1 MTITTAK
8 LARAIARAYG
18 RPLALPLALPLTLG
32 ALMLAPAARAAG
44 EPPTS
49 TPNAAPTAGPESMP
63 AWTPNQ
69 TLATG
74 PAEARPA
81 VLPPAVPRLL
91 TFTFDV
97 RETWSDNVALRP
109 EGAARSSLV
118 TELVPGVRLRHKGPR
133 VVVNGTFD
141 YHYYKMTSDVPG
153 TRDSSRLL
161 RADGKAALVPDLF
174 YIDGNAS
181 VQNQAISAFGQD
193 TNGND
198 YATANRSEV
207 RAWRLSPYLVHR
219 FGSFASGE
227 VRYARDA
234 VDSDH
239 TGFGNSTGNTYS
251 ARLNSGRRYHDLGWS
266 LAVSRQHIDDEIRND
281 STVRTANLN
290 LSYKLSRTFNL
301 LGGIGY
307 DDYDYQSLGGAN
319 GGKSWNAGFGWTPGP
334 RTSVQVTTGHRYYG
348 PSRTLTALHRSRHT
362 TWSIN
367 YGDTVSTTRANFL
380 IPSAVDTAALLDGLF
395 LPNFPDPDERA
406 RAVEAYIRQNNL
418 PPSLSDN
425 INYFSNRY
433 MLQKQLRASMAYRG
447 AKSGAVVSVYKL
459 RRDAL
464 SVRETDSVLLGNS
477 LNTLNDNVKQLGIE
491 TTLSYRLSA
500 RTNLSL
506 IASASD
512 NESLTTGFK
521 YRNNVLRLSGRHQL
535 SAHTYATLEL
545 RHLKGNTGSTVASPY
560 AENAV
565 AATLSMQL

>member
-32 ALMLAPAARAAG
+32 ALMLAPAARAAA
-44 EPPTS
+44 EPPVS
-49 TPNAAPTAGPESMP
+49 APTAVPESLP

-74 PAEARPA
+74 QVEARAA
-81 VLPPAVPRLL
+81 VLPPARPRLF

-97 RETWSDNVALRP
+97 RETWSDNVALRS
-109 EGAARSSLV
+109 EGAERSSLV

-133 VVVNGTFD
+133 LVLNGQFD
-141 YHYYKMTSDVPG
+141 YHYYKMTSDIPG
-153 TRDSSRLL
+153 TRDSSRML
-161 RADGKAALVPDLF
+161 RADAKAALVQDLF
-174 YIDGNAS
+174 YLDGNAS
-181 VQNQAISAFGQD
+181 IQNQAISAFGQD

-207 RAWRLSPYLVHR
+207 RAWRFSPYLVHR

-227 VRYARDA
+227 LRYARDS
-234 VDSDH
+234 VDAGH
-239 TGFGNSTGNTYS
+239 AGFGNSTGDTYS
-251 ARLNSGRRYHDLGWS
+251 ARLNNGRRYHDLGWS
-266 LAVSRQHIDDEIRND
+266 LALSRQHIDDEIRND
-281 STVRTANLN
+281 STIRTANLN

-301 LGGIGY
+301 LGGVGY
-307 DDYDYQSLGGAN
+307 DGYDYQSLGGAN

-334 RTSVQVTTGHRYYG
+334 RTSVQMTAGHRYYG
-348 PSRTLTALHRSRHT
+348 PSRTLSALHRSRHT
-362 TWSIN
+362 SWSIN
-367 YGDTVSTTRANFL
+367 YDDTVSTTRANFL

-418 PPSLSDN
+418 PPSLLDS

-447 AKSGAVVSVYKL
+447 AKSGAVISVYKL

-477 LNTLNDNVKQLGIE
+477 LNTLNDNVKQQGIAA
-491 TTLSYRLSA
+491 TLSYRLSA

-506 IASASD
+506 IASTSD

-535 SAHTYATLEL
+535 GAHTTATLEL

>member
-8 LARAIARAYG
+8 LAHAVARAYG
-18 RPLALPLALPLTLG
+18 RPLALPLALG
-32 ALMLAPAARAAG
+32 ALMLAPGARAGAA
-44 EPPTS
+44 PPV
-49 TPNAAPTAGPESMP
+49 PAPTAAADAMP

-69 TLATG
+69 TRSTPQAESRAATLA
-74 PAEARPA
+74 PAP
-81 VLPPAVPRLL
+81 PRLF

-109 EGAARSSLV
+109 EGSERGSLV

-133 VVVNGTFD
+133 VVVNGQFD
-141 YHYYKMTSDVPG
+141 YHYYKMTSDIPG
-153 TRDSSRLL
+153 TRDSSRML
-161 RADGKAALVPDLF
+161 RADGKAALVEDLF
-174 YIDGNAS
+174 YVDGNAS
-181 VQNQAISAFGQD
+181 IQNQAISAFGQD

-227 VRYARDA
+227 LRYARDA
-234 VDSDH
+234 VDAGH
-239 TGFGNSTGNTYS
+239 AGFGNSTGDTYS
-251 ARLNSGRRYHDLGWS
+251 ARLSSGRRYHDLGWS

-290 LSYKLSRTFNL
+290 LSYKLSRTFSM
-301 LGGIGY
+301 LGGVGY

-334 RTSVQVTTGHRYYG
+334 RTSVQMTTGHRYYG
-348 PSRTLTALHRSRHT
+348 PSRSLSALHRSRHT
-362 TWSIN
+362 TWSVN
-367 YGDTVSTTRANFL
+367 YDDTVSTTRANFL

-395 LPNFPDPDERA
+395 LPNFPDADERA

-418 PPSLSDN
+418 PPSLSDS

-433 MLQKQLRASMAYRG
+433 MLQKQARASMAYRG
-447 AKSGAVVSVYKL
+447 AKSGAVISVYKL

-464 SVRETDSVLLGNS
+464 SVRETDSVLLGSS
-477 LNTLNDNVKQLGIE
+477 LNTINDNVKQLGIE

-521 YRNNVLRLSGRHQL
+521 YRNNVLRLSARHQL
-535 SAHTYATLEL
+535 GAHTTGTLEL